1 MKLKATSVVQVA
13 DKDGS
18 VTEYQPGETFNVG
31 KADAERLTRAKHA
44 ETADDVDDVVV
55 KEPAK
60 DPAKEIKKA

>member
-1 MKLKATSVVQVA
+1 MKLKATSIVQVA

-44 ETADDVDDVVV
+44 EPADDVNDVVV
-55 KEPAK
+55 KEPT
-60 DPAKEIKKA
+60 KEVKKANA